1 MPLILLVFLDF
12 SYLLFH
18 SEAFDPRM
26 PLRSQSPSERRILDI
41 DIDIVNLELGFLR
54 CLVLLAAKDK
64 YKVGHL
70 CLFTNFP

>member
-1 MPLILLVFLDF
+1 
-12 SYLLFH
+12 
-18 SEAFDPRM
+18 M

-41 DIDIVNLELGFLR
+41 DIVIVKLELGFLR

-70 CLFTNFP
+70 CLFANFP